1 MAGLAEPEGGGLG
14 SGAGRGG
21 GRRAEGAGSALSRSA
36 ICCVCSP
43 GSPGAPRYRG
53 REREEPGLA
62 RFGSGTAAIRVG
74 DRGSRNGPPEW
85 ELRSERRRLQRAF
98 RKLEALQEARGA
110 DRGGRRE
117 LGEGERR
124 MKKRGSRA
132 PPNRE
137 AAELG
142 PSSPTSKG
150 WRTWLPHAPRAEP
163 GETGEGLGWRGKRA
177 FRVAGASPKC
187 LAQLCPHLTGP

>member
-74 DRGSRNGPPEW
+74 DRGSRHGPPEW
-85 ELRSERRRLQRAF
+85 ELRFERRRLQRAF

-110 DRGGRRE
+110 DRGGRERAGGG
-117 LGEGERR
+117 GEENEEERLS
-124 MKKRGSRA
+124 GPSQQGSSRA
-132 PPNRE
+132 GTQFPNQQGVE
-137 AAELG
+137 DLV
-142 PSSPTSKG
+142 
-150 WRTWLPHAPRAEP
+150 APRP
-163 GETGEGLGWRGKRA
+163 EG
-177 FRVAGASPKC
+177 
-187 LAQLCPHLTGP
+187 